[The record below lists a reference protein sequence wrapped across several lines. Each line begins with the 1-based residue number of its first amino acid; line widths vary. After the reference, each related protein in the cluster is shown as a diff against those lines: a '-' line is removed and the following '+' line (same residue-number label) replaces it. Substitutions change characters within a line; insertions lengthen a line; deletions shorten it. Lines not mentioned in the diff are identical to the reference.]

1 MRYWVNAAVVVLAV
15 GVACQSWAQGLDVE
29 PPRKSFRDGPGE
41 SGAPAPKPVLSP
53 EQKAAL
59 DKAIDTLKAEA
70 ADLFELEKETAT
82 RPHFARPHPAL
93 KIFDETASDEV
104 LGRMNGR
111 FTGKEV
117 EDTYVRWHL
126 MWVYEKKSLD
136 DRYND
141 GKDLLQ
147 LIRRVEDPPGLGV
160 GEREE
165 YAYEPRDL
173 WAKYRSLMSGP
184 GTPQIVVGYPPF
196 QKIISG
202 QAALDQMSPERQA
215 AYAKSVAQAEINRK
229 LAAEIFPKLKRVD
242 FPANVEFNKRLRRA
256 RDRLW
261 HVQHIIRQY
270 RGELIYALLK
280 TGNPEMLDRIGE
292 EIERSLK
299 AKSRTAFDMMSFVY
313 LAAFDGV
320 LDRFEVSDRARF
332 GKALERVAR
341 QHQEY
346 TDYGPPYPRNFADY
360 AFTAIMSMQ
369 LGDPMSR
376 PETVSS
382 KR

>member
-1 MRYWVNAAVVVLAV
+1 VGYWVNAAVVVLAV
-15 GVACQSWAQGLDVE
+15 GVACPAWAQGLDVE

-41 SGAPAPKPVLSP
+41 SGAPAPRPVLSP

-82 RPHFARPHPAL
+82 RPQFARPHPAL
-93 KIFDETASDEV
+93 KTFDAAASDEV

-147 LIRRVEDPPGLGV
+147 LIRRVVDPPGFAIAEKV
-160 GEREE
+160 EFI
-165 YAYEPRDL
+165 YEPVEL
-173 WAKYRSLMSGP
+173 WERYKALMSGP
-184 GTPQIVVGYPPF
+184 GAPQIVVGYPPF
-196 QKIISG
+196 QKVISG
-202 QAALDQMSPERQA
+202 QAALDQMSPEQRA
-215 AYAKSVAQAEINRK
+215 AYERAVLQAEANRI
-229 LAAEIFPKLKRVD
+229 LAAEIFPKLTRID
-242 FPANVEFNKRLRRA
+242 YPANVEFNKRLRPT
-256 RDRLW
+256 RDRNW
-261 HVQHIIRQY
+261 RVQHIVRQY

-320 LDRFEVSDRARF
+320 LDRFDVKDRARF
-332 GKALERVAR
+332 GMALERVAR
-341 QHQEY
+341 QHQDY